1 MCFSAT
7 ASFAAGAF
15 LLGVGTLTLRSAST
29 PRELPFAAIPLL
41 FAIQQLSEGVIWL
54 TFSYEAPLLN
64 AVMTHIYSFFSH
76 VLWPI
81 YVPVAVLLIEP
92 PGWRRRALLVLVAAG
107 VAVGAYLLYFLVG
120 FTIVSRPVGQHIEYV
135 SPHFFAAMAIT
146 LYVMSTT
153 FSPILSTHR
162 TVKVFGALALL
173 AFAAAYYFYAIWFIS
188 VWCFFAALLSMVI
201 YLHFVLRRAE
211 RGVPHMLGTIA
222 FGRSTEN
229 RLSGHSSKE
238 ASTMNTPNTAKAYI
252 VGGGIASLSA
262 AVLLIRDGGFRGQ
275 NIRIIEELQV
285 AGGALDGSGDLEKGY
300 VTRGGRMFTEET
312 YVCLWNV
319 LQSVPSLDDP
329 AKSVKD
335 QVWAFN
341 DEWRGDS
348 RARLI
353 DKHHRILDA
362 KDLGF
367 NLHDRLELMRL
378 LVTPE
383 RSLGT
388 KRIEDCFSP
397 HFFETNFW
405 AMWRTTFAFQNW
417 HSAIELKRYMLRF
430 LQEFPRIHTLAGVR
444 RTALNQYDSV
454 VRPTEKWLADQGV
467 VFDYGTKVTDIDFLE
482 GDDGRRVQ
490 TLHGIR
496 DGKDVSYAVGPHD
509 YAFITIGSMSAD
521 SRNGDD
527 DHAASLVRD
536 KRDGA
541 WTLWEN
547 MARKAPGFG
556 RPYAFSGNVDESKWE
571 SFTLTMRS
579 PLLVERIVAFS
590 GNQPGTGGLMT
601 FRDSSWLM
609 SIVVPHPPHFA
620 GQPDGV
626 FTLWGYGLFVDNKGD
641 YIDKSMAQ
649 ASGKEILTELMHHL
663 GFEDILDEVRRTTTV
678 IPVMMPYITS
688 QFQRRD
694 VADRPPVIP
703 DGAKNYALLGQY
715 VEIPEDVVFTVEYS
729 VRAAM
734 HGVYGLLGLKNE
746 IPPIYHGI
754 ADPRVG
760 FAALKTLVG

>member
-1 MCFSAT
+1 MSAHG
-7 ASFAAGAF
+7 S
-15 LLGVGTLTLRSAST
+15 
-29 PRELPFAAIPLL
+29 
-41 FAIQQLSEGVIWL
+41 
-54 TFSYEAPLLN
+54 
-64 AVMTHIYSFFSH
+64 
-76 VLWPI
+76 
-81 YVPVAVLLIEP
+81 
-92 PGWRRRALLVLVAAG
+92 
-107 VAVGAYLLYFLVG
+107 
-120 FTIVSRPVGQHIEYV
+120 
-135 SPHFFAAMAIT
+135 
-146 LYVMSTT
+146 
-153 FSPILSTHR
+153 
-162 TVKVFGALALL
+162 
-173 AFAAAYYFYAIWFIS
+173 
-188 VWCFFAALLSMVI
+188 
-201 YLHFVLRRAE
+201 
-211 RGVPHMLGTIA
+211 
-222 FGRSTEN
+222 
-229 RLSGHSSKE
+229 
-238 ASTMNTPNTAKAYI
+238 AKAYI
-252 VGGGIASLSA
+252 VGGGIASLA
-262 AVLLIRDGGFRGQ
+262 TAVLLVRDGGFRGA
-275 NIRIIEELQV
+275 NIRILEELDV
-285 AGGALDGSGDLEKGY
+285 AGGALDGSGDPVNGY

-319 LQSVPSLDDP
+319 LESVPSLYNP

-335 QVWAFN
+335 ETWAFN

-353 DKHHRILDA
+353 DKNHQILDA
-362 KDLGF
+362 KSLGF
-367 NLHDRLELMRL
+367 NLYDRLELMRL
-378 LVTPE
+378 LATPE
-383 RSLGT
+383 RILGT
-388 KRIEDCFSP
+388 QRIEDCFSQ

-444 RTALNQYDSV
+444 RTGLNQFDAI
-454 VRPTEKWLADQGV
+454 VRPTEKWLTAQGV
-467 VFDYGTKVTDIDFLE
+467 LFEYGTKVIDVDFIDS
-482 GDDGRRVQ
+482 GNGRRVE
-490 TLHGIR
+490 TLHGICQ
-496 DGKDVSYAVGPHD
+496 GENVSYDIGPND
-509 YAFITIGSMSAD
+509 YAFITIGSMTAD

-527 DHAASLVRD
+527 NHPPVLVRD

-601 FRDSSWLM
+601 FKDSSWLM

-620 GQPDGV
+620 GQPEGV

-641 YIDKSMAQ
+641 YIDKPMAQ
-649 ASGKEILTELMHHL
+649 ANGQEILTELMHHL

-688 QFQRRD
+688 QFQRRNGG
-694 VADRPPVIP
+694 DRPRVVPN
-703 DGAKNYALLGQY
+703 GAKNYALLGQY

-754 ADPRVG
+754 ADRKV
-760 FAALKTLVG
+760 ALASLRTLLG